1 MKIMGHEYKMLYT
14 VGAQQELAELC
25 PDNDIKRLKEILSGK
40 AHDVNQEAAKIPII
54 LSKWHERAECL
65 TAQAEGREYAA
76 APLEWET
83 VQFLT
88 PQQFGELMAEAFTT
102 MARDSGRSVEADG
115 QNTQK
120 KTEAAAGS

>member
-1 MKIMGHEYKMLYT
+1 MKIMGREYKMMYT

-54 LSKWHERAECL
+54 LSKWHERAESL
-65 TAQAEGREYAA
+65 TAQAEGREYTA

-83 VQFLT
+83 VQLLT
-88 PQQFGELMAEAFTT
+88 PQQFGELMTEAFTT
-102 MARDSGRSVEADG
+102 MAKDSGRSVEADG

>member
-1 MKIMGHEYKMLYT
+1 MEIMGREYKMLYT

-25 PDNDIKRLKEILSGK
+25 PDNDLKRLREALSGK

-54 LSKWHERAECL
+54 LSEWHERAESL
-65 TAQAEGREYAA
+65 IAQAEGREYAA

-88 PQQFGELMAEAFTT
+88 PQQFGELMTEAFTT